1 MLGPRAPRQRCASVL
16 YLPTAIHSL
25 FVNKKKIS
33 HHHYLLLLLLLLLLP
48 TPYQLRPTLKERPFT
63 LVTGIPSSSLL
74 PPSLSVSSLSRSLA
88 RSLSLSPS
96 IEANTERAA
105 VNVIDRPH

>member
-33 HHHYLLLLLLLLLLP
+33 HHHYLLLLLLLLP